1 MIRDLFEGLSHVLNL
16 ILTFVLGIL
25 VGATIVLVDPDDSV
39 SDGVELI
46 HNSFKG
52 KKKRTMA
59 DKARKM
65 GFHLVDK
72 D

>member
-1 MIRDLFEGLSHVLNL
+1 MIRDLFESLGHVLNL
-16 ILTFVLGIL
+16 ILAFVLGIF

-52 KKKRTMA
+52 KKKGTKA

-65 GFHLVDK
+65 GFHLVDE